1 MQTAHVYTGSKRRHD
16 GVVLSHNYNDS
27 TVNQAV
33 YEHLQALIRTKKIF
47 VGGLPQNTKEEDLV
61 NFFSQYGAVS
71 SDLMFNYSLRN
82 ISAFGFF

>member
-33 YEHLQALIRTKKIF
+33 YEQLQALIRTKKIF

-61 NFFSQYGAVS
+61 NFFSQYGA
-71 SDLMFNYSLRN
+71 
-82 ISAFGFF
+82 IPCAG